1 MGLSLK
7 LQLVIDSVLVGLGAS
22 IGNAVSSGLLGT
34 AVGSVAG
41 VFVSTLLQ
49 YFEGTTLTAKVG
61 A

>member
-1 MGLSLK
+1 MALSLK
-7 LQLVIDSVLVGLGAS
+7 LQLVLDSVLVGLGSS
-22 IGNAVSSGLLGT
+22 IGFAAQNGLIGA

-49 YFEGTTLTAKVG
+49 YFEGTTITKA